1 MSPVITQEQPPSL
14 FDTML
19 DVLRAAFPTLR
30 WRSPHT
36 GLIDGSTRD
45 TETTEGA
52 QCVSLQC
59 ASPDHWI
66 VHCGMELGDPAGFVR
81 KVHEHSVVDTVRE
94 YVTRRRELYELA
106 DDQTTAGLFRKR
118 FTGFDDVIAGAPIEQ
133 ASERSKAIVEQLD
146 RELLEERASLLP

>member
-1 MSPVITQEQPPSL
+1 VSPAITQEQSAPL
-14 FDTML
+14 LDTML
-19 DVLRAAFPTLR
+19 GVLRAAFPTLR

-45 TETTEGA
+45 TETTDGA

-66 VHCGMELGDPAGFVR
+66 VTCGMELGDPAGFVR
-81 KVHEHSVVDTVRE
+81 KVHEHRVVDTVRE

-118 FTGFDDVIAGAPIEQ
+118 FTGFDDVIAGAE
-133 ASERSKAIVEQLD
+133 VE
-146 RELLEERASLLP
+146 E

>member
-66 VHCGMELGDPAGFVR
+66 VTCGMELGDPAGFVR

-106 DDQTTAGLFRKR
+106 DDQSTAGLFRKR
-118 FTGFDDVIAGAPIEQ
+118 FAGFDDVIAGAE
-133 ASERSKAIVEQLD
+133 VE
-146 RELLEERASLLP
+146 E